1 IKGSN
6 MSDLWYSAKLNWEDM
21 VTRGTRLQVERVE
34 ESSNNNSKIA
44 PKIQL
49 PYNWLVS
56 TEDDVENDEVK
67 GKEINLFN
75 LGL

>member
-1 IKGSN
+1 
-6 MSDLWYSAKLNWEDM
+6 M

-34 ESSNNNSKIA
+34 ESSNNNSNIT

-56 TEDDVENDEVK
+56 TEDDVENDEAK

>member
-1 IKGSN
+1 

-34 ESSNNNSKIA
+34 ESSSNNSNIA

-49 PYNWLVS
+49 PYNWLLS
-56 TEDDVENDEVK
+56 TEDDVENEEAK

-75 LGL
+75 LGF